1 MNNFHI
7 YKKND
12 VNFILFVLFFI
23 FLRDVILSSGKNE
36 KEWIYSTSIFFPLM
50 T

>member
-12 VNFILFVLFFI
+12 VKFILFMIFSV
-23 FLRDVILSSGKNE
+23 FLRDVILLNGKNE
-36 KEWIYSTSIFFPLM
+36 KEWNYSTSIFFPLM